1 MHRFDLAIIL
11 AGAMLVG
18 SCTNHQVNF
27 DQRPDG
33 TPLPSWTGSPLGP
46 GNPAVI
52 ETEYAAEGVTS
63 IDSTGGGVFLLLLQ
77 NTSTP
82 PNAACPYGSGGLL
95 NYGEPTTITLAQ
107 STCNV
112 WVTIPSG
119 FGTVTVDAFGSGG
132 NLLRTEASNGS
143 NATPV
148 ANGAKRIRVNACGIT
163 RVELSGS
170 NYCFDDFAWQER
182 W

>member
-1 MHRFDLAIIL
+1 MQRFGLAIVL
-11 AGAMLVG
+11 AGAMFVG

-27 DQRPDG
+27 DQLPNG
-33 TPLPSWTGSPLGP
+33 TALPSWDDSSLGP
-46 GNPAVI
+46 GHPAVI
-52 ETEYAAEGVTS
+52 TTQYAVEGVTS
-63 IDSTGGGVFLLLLQ
+63 IDSTGGGVFLLMLP
-77 NTSTP
+77 NAPTP

-95 NYGEPTTITLAQ
+95 DYGEPTTITLAE

-112 WVTIPSG
+112 WVTIPPG
-119 FGTVTVDAFGSGG
+119 FGTVTVNAFGSGG
-132 NLLRTEASNGS
+132 NLLRSEASNGP
-143 NATPV
+143 NATP
-148 ANGAKRIRVNACGIT
+148 ADNGGRRIRVNACGIT